1 MPVWPMIPPVVASP
15 NRWVATSSSPYA
27 TPEGPRELAMDAST
41 VTGFLSWMESAP
53 PGG

>member
-1 MPVWPMIPPVVASP
+1 VLAIS
-15 NRWVATSSSPYA
+15 